1 MSGFF
6 KNLCDES
13 TANQDCQVMEQLGAS
28 LYKTISIHN
37 VNEPRDKF
45 IVVKRDYKRNSFSPD
60 KHCPKESMAGHRP
73 DEVHGFPVSENIM
86 MMILEV

>member
-6 KNLCDES
+6 QNLHYES

-28 LYKTISIHN
+28 LNQTVSIHN
-37 VNEPRDKF
+37 INEPEYEL
-45 IVVKRDYKRNSFSPD
+45 IIIKRDYKRNSFSPD

-73 DEVHGFPVSENIM
+73 DEVHCFPMS
-86 MMILEV
+86 